1 MTKKKKNQTLVYVD
15 AVKMA
20 DRQKEIKEH
29 GKLISTR
36 PERIKSSKKIYNRK
50 RDNKKIRNFNNN
62 ENFGFFIFIDSYY
75 LYL

>member
-20 DRQKEIKEH
+20 DRQKEIQEH

-50 RDNKKIRNFNNN
+50 RDNKKIRNINKNDY
-62 ENFGFFIFIDSYY
+62 FGFFIFYKSF
-75 LYL
+75 L